1 MRFHINPDTDVPKYK
16 QVLSEIEKRILDGTF
31 KKGTHL
37 PSMTDIATDTGMSK
51 ETVKRALVT
60 LRNKGYIASCP
71 GKGYYVSRD
80 ADEIPKKL
88 NILMILGRMDIF
100 KQLLVDSFTNALVDE
115 AEVKIILHNSDVDQL
130 EHYLDQY
137 LDTYDYYVVSP
148 HFSIDDQT
156 QMRVAKLLGRVP
168 NRKLLLLDHCNRF
181 MSGQFGAVYQD
192 FFTDVER
199 GLEEAVDELRN
210 IGCLNAVVL
219 PTSRYGKWV
228 LEGVGSFCARNHI
241 PLRVMDSFPRNVKA
255 GEVFLLQT
263 GQLSNELAEF
273 DEILKEN
280 NLTVGVDVGLIAY
293 NDVPLNSVVLGG
305 LTTIS
310 TDFVKMGKLAAEMI
324 LSRKMTKIH
333 NGFRMIRRNTF

>member
-1 MRFHINPDTDVPKYK
+1 
-16 QVLSEIEKRILDGTF
+16 
-31 KKGTHL
+31 
-37 PSMTDIATDTGMSK
+37 
-51 ETVKRALVT
+51 
-60 LRNKGYIASCP
+60 
-71 GKGYYVSRD
+71 
-80 ADEIPKKL
+80 
-88 NILMILGRMDIF
+88 
-100 KQLLVDSFTNALVDE
+100 
-115 AEVKIILHNSDVDQL
+115 
-130 EHYLDQY
+130 
-137 LDTYDYYVVSP
+137 
-148 HFSIDDQT
+148 
-156 QMRVAKLLGRVP
+156 MRVAKLLGRVP

-199 GLEEAVDELRN
+199 GLEEAVDELMN

-333 NGFRMIRRNTF
+333 NAFRMIRRNTF